1 MTAPSPAAGAPA
13 LAPFRVRSFRFQWPA
28 DLATS
33 WAFEM
38 ETLILGWYV
47 LTATGSV
54 QQLVIFGALAWLGSL
69 FSPFFGVAGDR
80 IGVRALLCATRGA
93 YALLAAA
100 LTVLTLSDALRPWH
114 VFAISA
120 IAGLIRPSD
129 MMMRYVL
136 VGQTMRPELLMG
148 ALGISRTTSDTA
160 RVAGALAG
168 TGGVAL
174 IGMGPAYVM
183 VTAMYVVAFLLSLGV
198 AGTAPRAS
206 QCQAGGTALTTLAGL
221 QQALRYVWNKP
232 DLLGALSMAFLANL
246 LAFPFFLG
254 LLPYV
259 ARDVYAI
266 GQSGLG
272 YLAAAFAAGALAGS
286 LVLAARRLPLPA
298 GRAMLCSGAIWF
310 VAILLF
316 GQTRSVGSGLVLL
329 FVSGFAQSICLTP
342 LAAVML
348 RASSEEMRG
357 RVMGMRMLAIWG
369 LPAGLLAAGP
379 IIARWGYAASTLIYA
394 GLGLAATIA
403 IGYCWRSVLWQRSA
417 AANAHL

>member
-1 MTAPSPAAGAPA
+1 LPAARAPA

-38 ETLILGWYV
+38 EALILGWYV
-47 LTATGSV
+47 LTVTGSV
-54 QQLVIFGALAWLGSL
+54 QQLVVFGALAWLGSL

-93 YALLAAA
+93 YALLAAVLAA
-100 LTVLTLSDALRPWH
+100 LAMSEALAPWH

-120 IAGLIRPSD
+120 IAGLMRTSD
-129 MMMRYVL
+129 MAMRNVL
-136 VGQTMRPELLMG
+136 VGQTMRPATLMG

-174 IGMGPAYVM
+174 IGMGPAYLV
-183 VTAMYVVAFLLSLGV
+183 VTAMYVAAFLLSLGV
-198 AGTAPRAS
+198 AGPPARA
-206 QCQAGGTALTTLAGL
+206 AHGTPDASAVKVVAGL
-221 QQALRYVWNKP
+221 KQAVRYVWDKP
-232 DLLGALSMAFLANL
+232 DLLGAFCLAFLVNL

-259 ARDVYAI
+259 AKDVYEI

-272 YLAAAFAAGALAGS
+272 YLAAAFATGALAGS
-286 LVLAARRLPLPA
+286 LMVSA
-298 GRAMLCSGAIWF
+298 GRMRLRAGRVMLWSGAAWF

-316 GQTRSVGSGLVLL
+316 GQTRSLGIGLALL
-329 FVSGFAQSICLTP
+329 FAAGFVQSFCLTP

-348 RASSEEMRG
+348 RSASGEMRN
-357 RVMGMRMLAIWG
+357 RVMGIRMLAIWG
-369 LPAGLLAAGP
+369 LPLGLLAAGP
-379 IIARWGYAASTLIYA
+379 VIARFGYAAATLSYA
-394 GLGLAATIA
+394 GIGLAATIA
-403 IGYCWRSVLWQRSA
+403 IGYRWRRALWHRSA
-417 AANAHL
+417 AANSNL